1 MTKSFGIMTM
11 DVTHYVCG
19 RQKMPAANYTGRI
32 DAMSKMIH
40 LFRYVGLIL
49 FFGLCII
56 LLSGNVKASAAGEN
70 DVKLNV
76 SDVSITKD
84 GSYRLKVYNLSP
96 EQSVVYRSGNSGIA
110 MVSRT
115 GKVIGLSYGETV
127 ITATVIEEGAAVA
140 ALQCNVTIGPAA
152 VSVKLTKTNLVL
164 QEGRQKL
171 LTTVLLPL
179 NTVESPIFFSTDTE
193 IAKVSSAGRV
203 RAVMPGSTQVYA
215 FLENGQY
222 AVCNV
227 TVLNEEDYSKYRE
240 GISVEDILS
249 ENEENTENNEE
260 ENGSIEG
267 NTDENSS
274 NGDQVPSDNDTSET
288 KTVSEVTNDDVVVN
302 D

>member
-1 MTKSFGIMTM
+1 
-11 DVTHYVCG
+11 
-19 RQKMPAANYTGRI
+19 
-32 DAMSKMIH
+32 MSKMIF
-40 LFRYVGLIL
+40 LFRKTGLIL

-56 LLSGNVKASAAGEN
+56 LLSGNVKASADEN

-110 MVSRT
+110 YVSRT
-115 GKVIGLSYGETV
+115 GKVMGLSYGETV
-127 ITATVIEEGAAVA
+127 ITATVIEDSAAVA
-140 ALQCNVTIGPAA
+140 TLQCNVTIGPAA

-179 NTVESPIFFSTDTE
+179 NTVESPVFFSTDTE

-203 RAVMPGSTQVYA
+203 RAIAAGSTQVYA

-227 TVLNEEDYSKYRE
+227 TVLNEEDYAKYRE
-240 GISVEDILS
+240 GISVEEILS
-249 ENEENTENNEE
+249 ENGENAENNTENNSEE
-260 ENGSIEG
+260 TDLNES
-267 NTDENSS
+267 NTEDNSS
-274 NGDQVPSDNDTSET
+274 NGDRVPSENSNTET
-288 KTVSEVTNDDVVVN
+288 KSVNGVISDDVAVN
-302 D
+302 E

>member
-1 MTKSFGIMTM
+1 
-11 DVTHYVCG
+11 
-19 RQKMPAANYTGRI
+19 
-32 DAMSKMIH
+32 MSKMIY
-40 LFRYVGLIL
+40 LFRSAGLIL

-56 LLSGNVKASAAGEN
+56 LLSGNVKASAGEN

-96 EQSVVYRSGNSGIA
+96 EQSVIYRSGNSGIA

-115 GKVIGLSYGETV
+115 GKVIGLAYGETV
-127 ITATVIEEGAAVA
+127 ISATVIEDGAAVA
-140 ALQCNVTIGPAA
+140 TLQCNVTIGPAA
-152 VSVKLTKTNLVL
+152 VSVKLTKSNLVL

-179 NTVESPIFFSTDTE
+179 NTVESPVFFSTDSE

-203 RAVMPGSTQVYA
+203 RAVTAGSTQVYA

-227 TVLNEEDYSKYRE
+227 TVLNEEDYLKYRE

-249 ENEENTENNEE
+249 ENGENSDNNSENNDEE
-260 ENGSIEG
+260 TDPGEG
-267 NTDENSS
+267 NTEDNSS
-274 NGDQVPSDNDTSET
+274 TGDLVPSESDNTDA
-288 KTVSEVTNDDVVVN
+288 KTVSDAISDDIALN
-302 D
+302 E

>member
-1 MTKSFGIMTM
+1 M
-11 DVTHYVCG
+11 
-19 RQKMPAANYTGRI
+19 
-32 DAMSKMIH
+32 DAMSKMIY
-40 LFRYVGLIL
+40 LFRSAGLIL

-56 LLSGNVKASAAGEN
+56 LLSGNVKASAGEN

-96 EQSVVYRSGNSGIA
+96 EQSVIYRSGNSGIA

-115 GKVIGLSYGETV
+115 GKVIGLAYGETV
-127 ITATVIEEGAAVA
+127 ISATVIEDGAAVA
-140 ALQCNVTIGPAA
+140 TLQCNVTIGPAA
-152 VSVKLTKTNLVL
+152 VSVKLTKSNLVL

-179 NTVESPIFFSTDTE
+179 NTVESPIFFSTDSE

-203 RAVMPGSTQVYA
+203 RAVMAGSTQVYA

-227 TVLNEEDYSKYRE
+227 TVLNEEDYLKYRE

-249 ENEENTENNEE
+249 ENGENSDNNSENNDEE
-260 ENGSIEG
+260 TDPGEG
-267 NTDENSS
+267 NTEDNSS
-274 NGDQVPSDNDTSET
+274 TGDLVPSESDNTDA
-288 KTVSEVTNDDVVVN
+288 KTVSDAISDDIALN
-302 D
+302 E

>member
-1 MTKSFGIMTM
+1 
-11 DVTHYVCG
+11 
-19 RQKMPAANYTGRI
+19 
-32 DAMSKMIH
+32 MSKMIY
-40 LFRYVGLIL
+40 LFRNAGLIL

-56 LLSGNVKASAAGEN
+56 LLSGNVKASAGEN

-171 LTTVLLPL
+171 LTTVLLPI
-179 NTVESPIFFSTDTE
+179 NTVESPVFFSTDTE

-227 TVLNEEDYSKYRE
+227 TVLNEEDYLKYRE

-249 ENEENTENNEE
+249 ENEENTENNGE
-260 ENGSIEG
+260 ENGPAES

-274 NGDQVPSDNDTSET
+274 SGDQVPSENDTAEK
-288 KTVSEVTNDDVVVN
+288 KTVSEVTNNDVVVN

>member
-1 MTKSFGIMTM
+1 
-11 DVTHYVCG
+11 
-19 RQKMPAANYTGRI
+19 
-32 DAMSKMIH
+32 MSKMIY
-40 LFRYVGLIL
+40 LFRSAGLIL

-56 LLSGNVKASAAGEN
+56 LLSGNVKASAGEN

-96 EQSVVYRSGNSGIA
+96 EQSVIYRSGNSGIA

-115 GKVIGLSYGETV
+115 GKVIGLAYGETV
-127 ITATVIEEGAAVA
+127 ISATVIEDGAAVA
-140 ALQCNVTIGPAA
+140 TLQCNVTIGPAA
-152 VSVKLTKTNLVL
+152 VSVKLTKSNLVL

-179 NTVESPIFFSTDTE
+179 NTVESPVFFSTDSE

-203 RAVMPGSTQVYA
+203 RAVTAGSTQVYA

-227 TVLNEEDYSKYRE
+227 TVLNEEDYLKYRE

-249 ENEENTENNEE
+249 ENGENSDNNSENNDEETDPGESNTEDNSSTGDLVPSE
-260 ENGSIEG
+260 SD
-267 NTDENSS
+267 NTDA
-274 NGDQVPSDNDTSET
+274 
-288 KTVSEVTNDDVVVN
+288 KTVSDAISNDIALN
-302 D
+302 E

>member
-1 MTKSFGIMTM
+1 M
-11 DVTHYVCG
+11 
-19 RQKMPAANYTGRI
+19 
-32 DAMSKMIH
+32 DAMSKMIY
-40 LFRYVGLIL
+40 LFRSAGLIL

-56 LLSGNVKASAAGEN
+56 LLSGNVKASAGEN

-96 EQSVVYRSGNSGIA
+96 EQSVIYRSGNSGIA

-115 GKVIGLSYGETV
+115 GKVIGLAYGETV
-127 ITATVIEEGAAVA
+127 ISATVIEDGAAVA
-140 ALQCNVTIGPAA
+140 TLQCNVTIGPAA
-152 VSVKLTKTNLVL
+152 VSVKLTKSNLVL

-179 NTVESPIFFSTDTE
+179 NTVESPVFFSTDSE

-203 RAVMPGSTQVYA
+203 RAVTAGSTQVYA

-227 TVLNEEDYSKYRE
+227 TVLNEEDYLKYRE

-249 ENEENTENNEE
+249 ENGENSDNNSENNDEE
-260 ENGSIEG
+260 TDPGEG
-267 NTDENSS
+267 NTEDNSS
-274 NGDQVPSDNDTSET
+274 TGDLVPSESDNTDA
-288 KTVSEVTNDDVVVN
+288 KTVSDAISDDIALN
-302 D
+302 E